1 MNLSGK
7 LIEIFPTKN
16 ITEKFRKREFVV
28 EYAENANYPQTIC
41 LELQQDNCSTLDNYS
56 TGDFVNVTF
65 DLRGRKWVSPAGET
79 KYFNTLVAWKLAKA
93 DGGSNDSEEVHIDPQ
108 DPDDLPF

>member
-28 EYAENANYPQTIC
+28 EYAENANYPQTIA
-41 LELQQDNCSTLDNYS
+41 LELQQDNCATLDNFS

-79 KYFNTLVAWKLAKA
+79 KYFNTLVAWKLAKTEG
-93 DGGSNDSEEVHIDPQ
+93 DSNASEEVHIEQQ